1 MILCQDLQSLQEV
14 SVAKSLED
22 RFEEYG
28 EVIGAALAHADRR
41 LPAQWY
47 LRGLMLPGGR
57 KSVEPMAARVQ
68 PHNVRS
74 AHQSMHH
81 LVADADWSDT
91 GLLAAV
97 TAQVLP
103 TLLKKQAQCHWI
115 VDDTGFA
122 KKGTHSVGV
131 GRQYCGRLGKTDN
144 CQVAVSLSI
153 ANEHG
158 SLPVAY
164 RLYLPQ
170 DWASDAARRKR
181 AGVPQEIE
189 FETKNAIALGQI
201 EQALAAGLPAGV
213 VLADAAY
220 GTEAD
225 WRDQLSKWGLQYAV
239 GVREHTRVWHGRRRP
254 APMPA
259 PSPRGGRPRTR
270 LVVDERHAPLTV
282 LELAQSLPARHWRSV
297 TWRTG
302 SNAPLRSRFAALRV
316 RAANE
321 RRDRPEEWL
330 LVEWPTREP
339 KPVHYWLCTLPAT
352 TSLKSLVNTAMGR
365 WRIERDYQELKSE
378 LGLHHY
384 EGRNWRGFHHHAS
397 LCIAAYGFLM
407 RERLRSKKNSAQLKA
422 PAIPRGFRPRGSG
435 PDAAARTELH
445 RNHGLQSRPAHRAA
459 PVEVSLLRHPL
470 PSAEPTLLTQ

>member
-1 MILCQDLQSLQEV
+1 MG
-14 SVAKSLED
+14 KSLES

-41 LPAQWY
+41 MPAQWY

-81 LVADADWSDT
+81 LVADADWSDV

-103 TLLKKQAQCHWI
+103 TLLKKDASCHWI
-115 VDDTGFA
+115 IDDTGFA

-153 ANEHG
+153 ANDQG

-164 RLYLPQ
+164 QLYLPQ
-170 DWASDAARRKR
+170 DWASDRARRKR
-181 AGVPQEIE
+181 AGVPAEIE
-189 FETKNAIALGQI
+189 FRTKGATALEQI
-201 EQALAAGLPAGV
+201 QQALAAGLPHGV

-220 GTEAD
+220 GTEAA
-225 WRDQLSKWGLQYAV
+225 WRDQLTAWGLQYAV
-239 GVREHTRVWHGRRRP
+239 AVRDHTRVWYGKHRP

-259 PSPRGGRPRTR
+259 ASPRGGRPRTR
-270 LVVDERHAPLTV
+270 LVIDEKHTPLTV
-282 LELAQSLPARHWRSV
+282 IELAQALPARRWRQI
-297 TWRTG
+297 TWRAGTN
-302 SNAPLRSRFAALRV
+302 SPLRSRFAALRV
-316 RAANE
+316 RAANLQ
-321 RRDRPEEWL
+321 RARTEEWL
-330 LVEWPTREP
+330 LIEWPSTEA
-339 KPVHYWLCTLPAT
+339 KPVHYWLCTLPGGA
-352 TSLKSLVNTAMGR
+352 SMKHLVATAMGR

-397 LCIAAYGFLM
+397 LCIAAYGFLV
-407 RERLRSKKNSAQLKA
+407 RERLRSKKNSARLKT
-422 PAIPRGFRPRGSG
+422 PAVPEGFRPRGSG
-435 PDAAARTELH
+435 TDAAPRSQLN
-445 RNHGLQSRPAHRAA
+445 RNDGLQSRSPYRQRTATLPMLRRKHTPTAA
-459 PVEVSLLRHPL
+459 P
-470 PSAEPTLLTQ
+470 LLTQ

>member
-1 MILCQDLQSLQEV
+1 V
-14 SVAKSLED
+14 VGKSLES

-28 EVIGAALAHADRR
+28 EVLGAALAHADRR
-41 LPAQWY
+41 MPAQWY

-68 PHNVRS
+68 PQNVRS

-81 LVADADWSDT
+81 LVADAEWSDQ

-97 TAQVLP
+97 SAQVLP
-103 TLLKKQAQCHWI
+103 PLLKKDAACHWI
-115 VDDTGFA
+115 IDDTGFA

-153 ANEHG
+153 ANSQG

-164 RLYLPQ
+164 QLYLPQ
-170 DWASDAARRKR
+170 DWASDNARRKR
-181 AGVPQEIE
+181 AGVPAEIQ
-189 FETKNAIALGQI
+189 FRTKGEIALEQI
-201 EQALAAGLPAGV
+201 QRALAAGLPHGV

-220 GTEAD
+220 GTEAA
-225 WRDQLSKWGLQYAV
+225 WRDQLSTWGLKYAV
-239 GVREHTRVWHGRRRP
+239 AVREHTRVWYGKHRP
-254 APMPA
+254 APTPA

-270 LVVDERHAPLTV
+270 LVVDETHAPLTV
-282 LELAQSLPARHWRSV
+282 IELAQALPARRWRQV
-297 TWRTG
+297 TWRVGT
-302 SNAPLRSRFAALRV
+302 NAPLRSRFAALRV
-316 RAANE
+316 RAANLQ
-321 RRDRPEEWL
+321 RARAEEWL
-330 LVEWPTREP
+330 LIEWPLTEQ
-339 KPVHYWLCTLPAT
+339 KPVHYWLCTLPGNIPM
-352 TSLKSLVNTAMGR
+352 KQLVATAMGR

-407 RERLRSKKNSAQLKA
+407 RERLRSKKNAARLKT
-422 PAIPRGFRPRGSG
+422 PAIPKGFRPRGSG
-435 PDAAARTELH
+435 SDAAPRSQLD
-445 RNHGLQSRPAHRAA
+445 RNHGFWSRSPHRQSLTSL
-459 PVEVSLLRHPL
+459 SLLRRKHT
-470 PSAEPTLLTQ
+470 SAESPLLTQ